1 MIIQAGV
8 TTEYRNFLDPIY
20 ADADAGLRS
29 VLAETAGSSL
39 GDREAALHDV
49 LPLLGGASSDA
60 VSTVSAAFFDSLMEI
75 QEVRRPVASDILE
88 PLDAGIWHALVGWA
102 FSDSKSGSVLE
113 RGGEALLYS
122 LLSGGLSRVLAGAG
136 ADTMVGN
143 AGIQSELMRSQ
154 RVPRS
159 GCCSFCAMLA
169 SRFAGY
175 SSQASAGKVV
185 GRGQPIESN
194 FRADGSRRS
203 GGQARGLRPRGAR
216 QIGEDY
222 HDNCRCSIVIVTEG
236 NYTELQNK
244 AEDYYNAYRTAADK
258 VNDGLTLKSTPIGT
272 KDRLKN
278 KYEWVKADGTVTTP
292 KSRTNEIVR
301 AMDILNPVAKESP
314 TS

>member
-8 TTEYRNFLDPIY
+8 TAEYRNLLDPIY

-60 VSTVSAAFFDSLMEI
+60 VSTISAAFFDSLMEI
-75 QEVRRPVASDILE
+75 QEVRRPVASDILA
-88 PLDAGIWHALVGWA
+88 PADPKVWHALIGWA
-102 FSDSKSGSVLE
+102 FSDSKGVSVLE

-122 LLSGGLSRVLAGAG
+122 LLSGGLTRSLARAG
-136 ADTMVGN
+136 ADTMIGN

-154 RVPRS
+154 RVPQA

-185 GRGQPIESN
+185 GRGQPVESN

-203 GGQARGLRPRGAR
+203 GGQARGLRPRGLR

-244 AEDYYNAYRTAADK
+244 AEDYYEAYREASDK
-258 VNDGLTLKSTPIGT
+258 VNDGLTLRTTDISTP
-272 KDRLKN
+272 DRLKN
-278 KYEWVKADGTVTTP
+278 KYEWVKSDGTVTTP

-301 AMDILNPVAKESP
+301 AMDVINPVAKASP
-314 TS
+314 TI